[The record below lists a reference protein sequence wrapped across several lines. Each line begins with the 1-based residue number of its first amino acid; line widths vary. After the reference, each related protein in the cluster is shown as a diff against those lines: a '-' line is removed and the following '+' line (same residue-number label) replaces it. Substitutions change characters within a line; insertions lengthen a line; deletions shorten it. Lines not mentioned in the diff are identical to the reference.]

1 MISIRKFKESDI
13 ENKVKWINDD
23 ENNQYL
29 HYELPL
35 DVEKTRN
42 WFKNKNDSKRYDAVI
57 EYEGIPVGL
66 IGLLDIKDGKAEYYV
81 ILGDKR
87 FKKRGIAIEATK
99 LILEY
104 GKNVLKLN
112 SVIGYTETGNEN
124 MRSLF
129 LKSGFEEVE
138 LIKNSAKNRD
148 RIVDRYFF
156 KYKF

>member
-13 ENKVKWINDD
+13 ENKVKWINDE

-81 ILGDKR
+81 IIGDKK
-87 FKKRGIAIEATK
+87 FKKKGIGIEATK
-99 LILEY
+99 LIIEY

-124 MRSLF
+124 MINLF

-156 KYKF
+156 EYKF

>member
-23 ENNQYL
+23 ENNKYL

>member
-13 ENKVKWINDD
+13 ENKVKWINDE

-81 ILGDKR
+81 IIGDKK
-87 FKKRGIAIEATK
+87 FKKKGIGIEATK

-124 MRSLF
+124 MINLF

-156 KYKF
+156 EYKF